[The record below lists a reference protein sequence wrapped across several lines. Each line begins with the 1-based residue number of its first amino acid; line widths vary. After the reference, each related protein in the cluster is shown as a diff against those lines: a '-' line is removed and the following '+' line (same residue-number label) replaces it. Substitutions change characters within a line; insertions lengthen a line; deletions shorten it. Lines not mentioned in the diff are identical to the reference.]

1 MVNHTTFNCQ
11 TKGETNRMVQN
22 STILTTVKHNLQACQ
37 LATMPLHHPPLN
49 HHSHL
54 ADAWQHFR
62 R

>member
-54 ADAWQHFR
+54 ADA
-62 R
+62 